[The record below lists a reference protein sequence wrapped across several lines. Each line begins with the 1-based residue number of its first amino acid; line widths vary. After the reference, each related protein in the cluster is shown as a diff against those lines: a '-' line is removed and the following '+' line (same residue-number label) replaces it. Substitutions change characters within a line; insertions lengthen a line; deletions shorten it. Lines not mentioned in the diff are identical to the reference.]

1 MATAN
6 LLLIIYVNSKVIC
19 IPASHI
25 LCNNLTD
32 TCITKYVYFE
42 SKVVPGTLVLVSFTA
57 FRLSCYK
64 ASMSVIT
71 NLF

>member
-19 IPASHI
+19 IPASLI

-42 SKVVPGTLVLVSFTA
+42 SKVVPGTLV
-57 FRLSCYK
+57 
-64 ASMSVIT
+64 
-71 NLF
+71 